1 MKLVIIVYNQRDL
14 QEVLEVVEEDNDEI
28 EIHYKG
34 SD

>member
-1 MKLVIIVYNQRDL
+1 MKIIIVVDTQKEL
-14 QEVLEVVEEDNDEI
+14 QEVLEILGDKEI